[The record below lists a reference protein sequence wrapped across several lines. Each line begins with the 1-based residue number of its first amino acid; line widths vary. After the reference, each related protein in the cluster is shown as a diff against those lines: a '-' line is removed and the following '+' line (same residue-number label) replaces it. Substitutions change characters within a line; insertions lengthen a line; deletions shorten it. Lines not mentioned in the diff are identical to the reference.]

1 MPAEPLR
8 PAPLAASG
16 PASGPASRAASRAGR
31 WAFALAVAVLAVS
44 GMAQMPIFKRYGIA
58 DVPGLAWTADYHVT
72 HLMHYAA
79 AAVLLF
85 LLFRAALLRLAGRR
99 GLSAGRWLMAAIWAG
114 IVLTGL
120 ARVVKNLPAWDLGP
134 LPTLVADWSHLG
146 LTMLLGIA
154 ALALR
159 RAGRKKS

>member
-8 PAPLAASG
+8 PAPGAALG
-16 PASGPASRAASRAGR
+16 PASGPASHAASRAGR
-31 WAFALAVAVLAVS
+31 WASGLAVVALAVS
-44 GMAQMPIFKRYGIA
+44 GLAQMPIFKRYGIA

-85 LLFRAALLRLAGRR
+85 LLARAGLIRLAGRR
-99 GLSAGRWLMAAIWAG
+99 ALSVRERLMAGLWAG
-114 IVLTGL
+114 IVVTGL

-146 LTMLLGIA
+146 LAMLLGIA
-154 ALALR
+154 ALARLARRR
-159 RAGRKKS
+159 RAA